1 MSSPE
6 AFLVALHD
14 GPSRVRLGTLD
25 GVAAADC
32 IEDLEDTVFCQLE
45 DLLHIHPFQRNNPSG
60 SLLIPVPK
68 ENVLVASKEK
78 DAPVLEVVEA
88 PIVENKPTPLPD
100 SPLPTLIFWIKKSFN
115 LT

>member
-1 MSSPE
+1 M
-6 AFLVALHD
+6 VALHN

-32 IEDLEDTVFCQLE
+32 IEDLKDTILCQLE

-68 ENVLVASKEK
+68 EDINGMFLLLVM
-78 DAPVLEVVEA
+78 
-88 PIVENKPTPLPD
+88 
-100 SPLPTLIFWIKKSFN
+100 KKMHLSWK
-115 LT
+115 

>member
-1 MSSPE
+1 MEEQTNKRLSSPE
-6 AFLVALHD
+6 SFMVALHN

-32 IEDLEDTVFCQLE
+32 IEDLKDTILCQLE

-68 ENVLVASKEK
+68 EDVLLASNERCTCPGSSRGT
-78 DAPVLEVVEA
+78 DC
-88 PIVENKPTPLPD
+88 
-100 SPLPTLIFWIKKSFN
+100 
-115 LT
+115 